1 MNAVPYIA
9 FPTMEELEKYK
20 DTIPAYDAM
29 IAIIREETEK
39 GNVVVNIGDAGGM
52 PQETIV
58 IVDFA
63 YEARGKY
70 EKMKTH
76 SYLNYKYLTLG
87 DRKGDTSL
95 DFGAW
100 KLRMAD
106 DLQVQIRKCLE
117 ENSNEQNAINP

>member
-1 MNAVPYIA
+1 MNAVPHIA
-9 FPTMEELEKYK
+9 FPTMNELEKYK
-20 DTIPAYDAM
+20 ETIPAYDAM
-29 IAIIREETEK
+29 ITIIREETEK
-39 GNVVVNIGDAGGM
+39 GNVVVNIGDAGGI

-63 YEARGKY
+63 YEARGEYK
-70 EKMKTH
+70 KIKTH
-76 SYLNYKYLTLG
+76 RYLNYNYLLLG

-106 DLQVQIRKCLE
+106 DLQVQIYKRLE
-117 ENSNEQNAINP
+117 EVNHE